1 MEWPWLVF
9 FSKRAR
15 KKKNTILNE
24 VQAQF
29 AGFGK
34 ILLDWAS
41 LDFSWVCNGSLP
53 SQISSPK
60 KNGESWWPWIYRCQL
75 SAWIFYLCKIKWR
88 PLGGL
93 KGQDLQ
99 FKKQACYKIKV
110 TELQFPS
117 WCGSKAADR
126 IKYTIVIM
134 NSSQSQTANQKNIF
148 SVYHRFDFRN
158 MFNLFSFKKT
168 IAVDILKRKNRKW
181 KINRRFFGKT
191 PKKQQV
197 CNIFFIHVDI
207 LKRKKAKI
215 KNKPTICLKMTQTW
229 DLFIKSSIYRHFER
243 KKRKSKIDR
252 FFDRIIT
259 RKKNAMFFT
268 KKPSV

>member
-207 LKRKKAKI
+207 LKRKKTKI
-215 KNKPTICLKMTQTW
+215 KNKPTIFLKMTQTW
-229 DLFIKSSIYRHFER
+229 GLFIKSSIYRHFER
-243 KKRKSKIDR
+243 KKTKIENR
-252 FFDRIIT
+252 SFFR
-259 RKKNAMFFT
+259 
-268 KKPSV
+268 